1 MESKLFLGCDISQET
16 FNYCLRDKS
25 GILMEG
31 KVDNNMKSIK
41 TWLNQLKKDLRW
53 NISEILFCIE
63 HTGVY
68 GSILLRELSQRSLLV
83 CMENALNIKLSL
95 GLQRGKNDKIDAQRI
110 AEYALRFTD
119 RLNRWQPK
127 REVLVRLQI
136 LIRLRER
143 LVKAKT
149 DISRFNKDAI
159 RFLTKQESQLILKG
173 TKKPIETM
181 TTQIKKVEQD
191 ILRLIQQ
198 DENLSRLTELIT
210 SVDGVGMVTCSAI
223 LVKTNEFKDIKSS
236 KKFACTAGIAPFDH
250 SSGKSVRGKTRVSHN
265 AHKDVKKLLHLG
277 AVSVISRKGVLQD
290 YYLRKVAEG
299 KNKMLVL
306 NAVRNKLVSRIY
318 AVVRDGV
325 TYQKNYQYRL
335 EKS

>member
-1 MESKLFLGCDISQET
+1 METKLFLGCDISQEF
-16 FNYCLRDKS
+16 FNYCLRNKS
-25 GILMEG
+25 GILIEG
-31 KVDNNMKSIK
+31 VVDNNIKSIK
-41 TWLNQLKKDLRW
+41 IWVNQLKKDPRW
-53 NISEILFCIE
+53 NLSEILFCIE

-68 GSILLRELSQRSLLV
+68 SSILLRELSQRSLVV
-83 CMENALNIKLSL
+83 CMENAVNIKLSL

-110 AEYALRFTD
+110 AEYAMRFTD

-127 REVLVRLQI
+127 REVLVRLQL

-143 LVKAKT
+143 LVKAKA
-149 DISRFNKDAI
+149 DISRFNKEAI
-159 RFLTKQESQLILKG
+159 RFLTKPQGELIIKG
-173 TKKPIETM
+173 TKKPIEALSA
-181 TTQIKKVEQD
+181 QIKKVDQD
-191 ILRLIQQ
+191 VAKLIQQ

-210 SVDGVGMVTCSAI
+210 SVDGVGIVTCSAI

-236 KKFACTAGIAPFDH
+236 KKLACTAGIAPFDH
-250 SSGKSVRGKTRVSHN
+250 SSGKSVRGKSRVSHQ
-265 AHKDVKKLLHLG
+265 AHKDLKKLLHLG

-325 TYQKNYQYRL
+325 MYQKNYQYRL

>member
-1 MESKLFLGCDISQET
+1 MENKLFLGCDISQET
-16 FNYCLRDKS
+16 FNYCLRNQS

-31 KVDNNMKSIK
+31 VVTNNLKSIK
-41 TWLNQLKKDLRW
+41 TWLNHLKKEKRW
-53 NISEILFCIE
+53 CINEILFCIE

-68 GSILLRELSQRSLLV
+68 GSILLRELSQRNLVV

-110 AEYALRFTD
+110 AEYAMRFAD

-127 REVLVRLQI
+127 REVLVQLQI

-143 LVKAKT
+143 LVKSKA
-149 DISRFNKDAI
+149 DISRFNKDAT
-159 RFLTKQESQLILKG
+159 RFLTKQQSALIIKG
-173 TKKPIETM
+173 TKKPIEVM
-181 TTQIKKVEQD
+181 NDQIKKLDQD
-191 ILRLIQQ
+191 ILKLLQQ
-198 DENLSRLTELIT
+198 DDHLHRLTQLIT
-210 SVDGVGMVTCSAI
+210 SVDGVGIVTCSAV
-223 LVKTNEFKDIKSS
+223 LVKTNEFKDIKDF

-250 SSGKSVRGKTRVSHN
+250 SSGKSVRGKPRVSHN
-265 AHKDVKKLLHLG
+265 AHKDLKKLLHLG

-306 NAVRNKLVSRIY
+306 NNIRNKLVSRIY

-325 TYQKNYQYRL
+325 IYQKNYQYGL

>member
-1 MESKLFLGCDISQET
+1 METKLFLGSDISQET
-16 FNYCLRDKS
+16 FNYCLRNQS

-31 KVDNNMKSIK
+31 VVANNQKSIK
-41 TWLNQLKKDLRW
+41 AWLNQLKKDPRW
-53 NISEILFCIE
+53 NIEEILFCIE

-68 GSILLRELSQRSLLV
+68 GSILLRELSQRNLVV

-95 GLQRGKNDKIDAQRI
+95 GLQRGKNDKVDAQRI
-110 AEYALRFTD
+110 AEYAMRFTD

-143 LVKAKT
+143 LVKSKA
-149 DISRFNKDAI
+149 DISRFNKDAM
-159 RFLTKQESQLILKG
+159 RFLTKQQSTLILKG
-173 TKKPIETM
+173 TKKPIEALNG
-181 TTQIKKVEQD
+181 QIKKLDQD
-191 ILRLIQQ
+191 ILKLIQQ
-198 DENLSRLTELIT
+198 DENLCRLAELVT

-223 LVKTNEFKDIKSS
+223 LVKTNEFKDILNS

-250 SSGKSVRGKTRVSHN
+250 TSGKSVRGKSRVSHN
-265 AHKDVKKLLHLG
+265 AHKDLKKLLHLG

-306 NAVRNKLVSRIY
+306 NNVRNKMVSRIF

-325 TYQKNYQYRL
+325 MYQKNYQYGL

>member
-1 MESKLFLGCDISQET
+1 
-16 FNYCLRDKS
+16 
-25 GILMEG
+25 MEG

>member
-1 MESKLFLGCDISQET
+1 METKLFLGCDISQEN
-16 FNYCLRDKS
+16 FNYCLRNQSD
-25 GILMEG
+25 ILFEG
-31 KVDNNMKSIK
+31 KVDNNTKAIK
-41 TWLNQLKKDLRW
+41 TWLNQLKKVPGCKI
-53 NISEILFCIE
+53 NEILFCIE

-68 GSILLRELSQRSLLV
+68 GSILLRELSQRSLCV
-83 CMENALNIKLSL
+83 YMENALNIKLSL
-95 GLQRGKNDKIDAQRI
+95 GLQRGKNDRIDAQRI
-110 AEYALRFTD
+110 AEYAMRFTD

-127 REVLVRLQI
+127 REVLVKLQL
-136 LIRLRER
+136 LIRMRER
-143 LVKAKT
+143 MVKAKA
-149 DISRFNKDAI
+149 DISKFNQDAK
-159 RFLTKQESQLILKG
+159 RFLTKQNSDLIIKG
-173 TKKPIETM
+173 TKKPIEALSI
-181 TTQIKKVEQD
+181 QIKQADQD
-191 ILRLIQQ
+191 IVKLIQK
-198 DENLSRLTELIT
+198 DENLNRLTELIT

-223 LVKTNEFKDIKSS
+223 LVKTNEFKDITDH

-250 SSGKSVRGKTRVSHN
+250 SSGKSVRGKPRVSHN

-290 YYLRKVAEG
+290 YYLRKVSEG

-306 NAVRNKLVSRIY
+306 NAVRNKLVSRIF

>member
-1 MESKLFLGCDISQET
+1 MESKFFLGCDISQET
-16 FNYCLRDKS
+16 FNYCLRDRS
-25 GILMEG
+25 GILVEG
-31 KVDNNMKSIK
+31 VVANNLKSIK
-41 TWLNQLKKDLRW
+41 TWLNQLKKDSKW
-53 NISEILFCIE
+53 KISEILFCIE

-68 GSILLRELSQRSLLV
+68 GSILLRELSQRSLVV

-110 AEYALRFTD
+110 AEYAMRFTD

-127 REVLVRLQI
+127 REVLVKLQL
-136 LIRLRER
+136 LIRMRER
-143 LVKAKT
+143 LVKAKA
-149 DISRFNKDAI
+149 DISRFNKDAM
-159 RFLTKQESQLILKG
+159 RFLTKQESELILKG
-173 TKKPIETM
+173 TKKPIDALSA
-181 TTQIKKVEQD
+181 QIKKNDQD
-191 ILRLIQQ
+191 IVRLIEQ
-198 DENLSRLTELIT
+198 DENLNRLAELIT
-210 SVDGVGMVTCSAI
+210 SVDGVGMVTCSAV
-223 LVKTNEFKDIKSS
+223 LVKTNEFKDIKNS
-236 KKFACTAGIAPFDH
+236 KKLACTAGIAPFDH
-250 SSGKSVRGKTRVSHN
+250 SSGKSVRGKPRVSHN
-265 AHKDVKKLLHLG
+265 AHKDLKKLLHLG

-290 YYLRKVAEG
+290 YYLRKVGEG

>member
-1 MESKLFLGCDISQET
+1 METKLFLGCDISQET
-16 FNYCLRDKS
+16 FNYCLRDQS
-25 GILMEG
+25 GIIMEG
-31 KVDNNMKSIK
+31 CVANDRRSIK
-41 TWLNQLKKDLRW
+41 TWLNQLKKDPRW
-53 NISEILFCIE
+53 KISEILFCIE

-110 AEYALRFTD
+110 AEYAMRFTD
-119 RLNRWQPK
+119 RLIRWQPK
-127 REVLVRLQI
+127 REVLLQLQL

-143 LVKAKT
+143 LVKAKA
-149 DISRFNKDAI
+149 DISRFNQDA
-159 RFLTKQESQLILKG
+159 RHFLTKHQSELILKG
-173 TKKPIETM
+173 TKKPIDALS
-181 TTQIKKVEQD
+181 TQIKKVDQD
-191 ILRLIQQ
+191 IIKLIQQ
-198 DENLSRLTELIT
+198 DENLNRLTELIT
-210 SVDGVGMVTCSAI
+210 SVDGVGIVTCSAI
-223 LVKTNEFKDIKSS
+223 LVRTNEFKDIKNS

-250 SSGKSVRGKTRVSHN
+250 SSGKSVRGKPRVSHN
-265 AHKDVKKLLHLG
+265 AHKDLKTLLHLG
-277 AVSVISRKGVLQD
+277 AVSVISRKGILQD

-306 NAVRNKLVSRIY
+306 NAVRNKIVGRIY